1 MSLLIVGG
9 TLVDPANGISSKLD
23 ILIEDGKIA
32 RVGRGLRSKGKK
44 IDARGLIV
52 APGFIDMH
60 VHLREPGREDAET
73 IESGAAA
80 AAAGGFTSI
89 VCMPNT
95 EPINDSA
102 AVTRFIIDRARQSA
116 SVNVYPCGAISR
128 GAKGEALAEIGDMV
142 RAGAVA
148 ISDDGRPVMSAQLM
162 RRAMEYSKI
171 FDLTVID
178 HCEDQGLSAGGSMHE
193 GFYSTMLGLR
203 GMAAAAEELHV
214 ARDAL
219 LAAMTGA
226 RVHIAHISTALSV
239 EIVRQAKKRG
249 VKITA
254 EATPHHFT
262 LNDSAAQ
269 GYDPNTKVNPPL
281 RPEPDRLAIIAGLAD
296 GTIDA
301 IASDHAP
308 HTVEDKMLEFESA
321 PFGIVGLETAV
332 SLALDR
338 LVRPGH
344 IGIERLVELMSVN
357 PARIL
362 RLNKGHLS
370 PGSDADIT
378 ILDLKREV
386 TVDPNRFRSRSRNT
400 PFAGWKLK
408 GAPVMTIVGGRVV
421 WQA

>member
-1 MSLLIVGG
+1 MSLLIAGG
-9 TLVDPANGISSKLD
+9 TLVDPASGINSKLD
-23 ILIEDGKIA
+23 ILIEDGKIV

-44 IDARGLIV
+44 IDARGLVV

-95 EPINDSA
+95 EPANDSA
-102 AVTRFIIDRARQSA
+102 AVTRFIIDRARESA
-116 SVNVYPCGAISR
+116 PVNVYPCGAISR

-148 ISDDGRPVMSAQLM
+148 ISDDGSPVMSAQLM

-171 FDLTVID
+171 FDIPVID

-193 GFYSTMLGLR
+193 GFYSTALGLR
-203 GMAAAAEELHV
+203 GIAAAAEELHV

-226 RVHIAHISTALSV
+226 RVHVAHISTALSV
-239 EIVRQAKKRG
+239 EIVRQAKKGG

-262 LNDSAAQ
+262 LNDSAVQ
-269 GYDPNTKVNPPL
+269 GYNTNTKINPPL

-301 IASDHAP
+301 VASDHAP
-308 HTVEDKMLEFESA
+308 HTVEDKMLEFDFA
-321 PFGIVGLETAV
+321 PFGIIGLETAV
-332 SLALDR
+332 GLALDR
-338 LVRPGH
+338 LVRPGY
-344 IGIERLVELMSVN
+344 IGIERLVELMSAN

-362 RLNKGHLS
+362 RLNKGRLS
-370 PGSDADIT
+370 PGSDADVT

-386 TVDPNRFRSRSRNT
+386 TVDPSKFKSKSRNT
-400 PFAGWKLK
+400 PFGGWKLK